1 MPLIF
6 WATQTMAA
14 SDLLGVGKCSS
25 TFTPY
30 ISPTTAATTIQMAYR
45 CYIARQVTGQRD
57 LRPWYNEWPTRL
69 LLAQVRLEYNMT
81 CAMWALPDSNYFVY
95 SVCDYDW
102 IIAVDPG

>member
-1 MPLIF
+1 
-6 WATQTMAA
+6 
-14 SDLLGVGKCSS
+14 
-25 TFTPY
+25 
-30 ISPTTAATTIQMAYR
+30 MAYR
-45 CYIARQVTGQRD
+45 CYIGRRVTQQRT
-57 LRPWYNEWPTRL
+57 LSLWYNEWPTQL

>member
-25 TFTPY
+25 TFTP
-30 ISPTTAATTIQMAYR
+30 
-45 CYIARQVTGQRD
+45 
-57 LRPWYNEWPTRL
+57 YNEWPTRL